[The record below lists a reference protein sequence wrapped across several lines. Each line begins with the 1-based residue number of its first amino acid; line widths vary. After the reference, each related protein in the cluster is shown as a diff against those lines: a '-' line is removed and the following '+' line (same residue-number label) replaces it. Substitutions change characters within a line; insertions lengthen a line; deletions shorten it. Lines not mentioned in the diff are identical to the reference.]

1 MIAMKRPGL
10 SPHAGALLTSHA
22 GLVITLFVSSA
33 SLASLASEKVAR
45 AEPPPP
51 VDVVVKQEPPPAR
64 LVTLQWNPVDLV
76 YERLSANLQIVPVD
90 HHALMLTPFYF
101 DSQTAAFTQSGTDA
115 AGNPVNVAVPSQKFE
130 GFGGEIGYRYFSG
143 LAGPRG
149 FFIGP
154 SFVIA
159 DVQATAGNGVQTSIM
174 DYGIAVDAGY
184 EMLVAEHWAVS
195 LGLGAEYVFT
205 SKSLPNQQW
214 PANIYANN
222 GFHPRPLFALGYA
235 F

>member
-1 MIAMKRPGL
+1 MIAMTRPAL
-10 SPHAGALLTSHA
+10 SLRAGAFHTSHA
-22 GLVITLFVSSA
+22 GLVTLFV
-33 SLASLASEKVAR
+33 SLASLAAEQVAL

-64 LVTLQWNPVDLV
+64 VVTLQWNPVDLV
-76 YERLSANLQIVPVD
+76 YERLSGNLQIVPSD

-115 AGNPVNVAVPSQKFE
+115 AGNPVNVAVASQKFE

-143 LAGPRG
+143 FAGPRG

-159 DVQATAGNGVQTSIM
+159 DVQATAGNGAQTSIM

-184 EMLVAEHWAVS
+184 EMLVADNWAVS

>member
-1 MIAMKRPGL
+1 MSAMKRYAVAFR
-10 SPHAGALLTSHA
+10 SPAGAFP
-22 GLVITLFVSSA
+22 ICLFACSLGSA
-33 SLASLASEKVAR
+33 AMGGVALAD
-45 AEPPPP
+45 PPPP
-51 VDVVVKQEPPPAR
+51 VDVVVTEPPPPFR
-64 LVTLQWNPVDLV
+64 VVTLQWNPVDLV
-76 YERLSANLQIVPVD
+76 YERLSANLQIVPVS
-90 HHALMLTPFYF
+90 HHALVLTPFYF
-101 DSQTAAFTQSGTDA
+101 DSQTAAFQQSGTDA
-115 AGNPVNVAVPSQKFE
+115 AGAAAIVQVPSQKFE
-130 GFGGEIGYRYFSG
+130 GFGGEIGYRYFTG

-159 DVQATAGNGVQTSIM
+159 DVQATAGNGAQTSLA

-184 EMLVAEHWAVS
+184 EMLVADNWAVS
-195 LGLGAEYVFT
+195 LGIGAEYVFT
-205 SKSLPNQQW
+205 SKSLPDQQW